1 MTCAQYRT
9 VIAALGLSQTSAAK
23 FLGVSLKQ
31 SQRWA
36 NGHTP
41 VPEAVAKLLRLMVS
55 HGLSVAEVS
64 SNKRET
70 NLCV

>member
-1 MTCAQYRT
+1 MTSAQYRT
-9 VIAALGLSQTSAAK
+9 ALALLGLSQAGAAD

-36 NGHTP
+36 NRHTP

-64 SNKRET
+64 SNKMET
-70 NLCV
+70 NLCA